1 MSHNSNLSTL
11 LPYSHLSKHI
21 LHLKQRLV
29 FHKTTCHFLKT
40 TACFTQNDVSLFE
53 NDGLF
58 YTKQRVVFYEHS
70 ETAKVLPV
78 IENSFDSLIGDNK
91 IQIVKKSI
99 FNLFAR
105 TRTRT
110 VLEFLH
116 FCCHKCHTIT
126 HNTLMDRQL
135 RTFLR
140 YISTMRLFNYQIFDD
155 KTEINTLFPPSFM
168 RNTLLSSLIF
178 HLECDTCDSKK
189 TTSLLE
195 GARYA
200 YARER
205 SARSFHL
212 DFNFS

>member
-1 MSHNSNLSTL
+1 MNTPKPQKFYL
-11 LPYSHLSKHI
+11 LSKSHA
-21 LHLKQRLV
+21 
-29 FHKTTCHFLKT
+29 T
-40 TACFTQNDVSLFE
+40 
-53 NDGLF
+53 
-58 YTKQRVVFYEHS
+58 HS
-70 ETAKVLPV
+70 
-78 IENSFDSLIGDNK
+78 IIGDYEL
-91 IQIVKKSI
+91 QIVKISI
-99 FNLFAR
+99 FTLLAR

-110 VLEFLH
+110 LQEFLH

-126 HNTLMDRQL
+126 YNTLMDSQL
-135 RTFLR
+135 RMFLR
-140 YISTMRLFNYQIFDD
+140 YISTIKLFPPQNFDD
-155 KTEINTLFPPSFM
+155 KTEKKSLFAPSFIP
-168 RNTLLSSLIF
+168 NLLLSSLIF

>member
-1 MSHNSNLSTL
+1 M
-11 LPYSHLSKHI
+11 
-21 LHLKQRLV
+21 
-29 FHKTTCHFLKT
+29 
-40 TACFTQNDVSLFE
+40 SLFE

-58 YTKQRVVFYEHS
+58 YTKRRVVFCERS

-78 IENSFDSLIGDNK
+78 IENSLDSLIGDNQ

-105 TRTRT
+105 TRTRA
-110 VLEFLH
+110 VQEFLH
-116 FCCHKCHTIT
+116 FCCHKCHTFT
-126 HNTLMDRQL
+126 HNTLMDSYL
-135 RTFLR
+135 RIFLR
-140 YISTMRLFNYQIFDD
+140 YISTIKLFPPQIFDD
-155 KTEINTLFPPSFM
+155 KTEKNTLFAPSFM
-168 RNTLLSSLIF
+168 RNTLLSSLLF

>member
-1 MSHNSNLSTL
+1 M
-11 LPYSHLSKHI
+11 
-21 LHLKQRLV
+21 
-29 FHKTTCHFLKT
+29 
-40 TACFTQNDVSLFE
+40 SLFE

-58 YTKQRVVFYEHS
+58 YTKRRVVFCERS

-78 IENSFDSLIGDNK
+78 IENSLDSLIGDNQ

-105 TRTRT
+105 TRTRA
-110 VLEFLH
+110 VQEFLH

-126 HNTLMDRQL
+126 YNTLMDSYL
-135 RTFLR
+135 RIFLR
-140 YISTMRLFNYQIFDD
+140 YISTIKLFPPQIFDD
-155 KTEINTLFPPSFM
+155 KTEKNTLFAPSFM
-168 RNTLLSSLIF
+168 RNTLLSSLLF

>member
-1 MSHNSNLSTL
+1 M
-11 LPYSHLSKHI
+11 
-21 LHLKQRLV
+21 
-29 FHKTTCHFLKT
+29 
-40 TACFTQNDVSLFE
+40 SLFE

-91 IQIVKKSI
+91 IQTVKKSI

-105 TRTRT
+105 TRTHT
-110 VLEFLH
+110 VQEFLH

-126 HNTLMDRQL
+126 YNTLMDRQL

-195 GARYA
+195 DARYA
-200 YARER
+200 YAREP
-205 SARSFHL
+205 SAISFISISTSL
-212 DFNFS
+212 RRPNDSSPNLLSSNSKTQAIRRKFVTFLRFFPSLGQYLPIYL